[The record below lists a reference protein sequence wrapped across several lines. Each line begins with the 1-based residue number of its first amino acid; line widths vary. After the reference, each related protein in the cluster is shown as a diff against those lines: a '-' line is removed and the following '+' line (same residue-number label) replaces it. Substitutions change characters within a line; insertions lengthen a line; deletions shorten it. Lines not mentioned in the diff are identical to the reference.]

1 MQVLGFKHTATENE
15 HRLHSLCL
23 ICENMLCYSGMT
35 YPEQQTAWIT
45 NMAEKFWTVTEVI
58 RRFEIDGDFLR
69 NLEEEEII
77 CPVCRENASDKLL
90 SREDVENLRLAKI
103 LSEEMDVNLPGIEVI
118 LQMRKNMLEMR
129 NQFDAILEDLAK
141 YLQERLKHRL

>member
-1 MQVLGFKHTATENE
+1 
-15 HRLHSLCL
+15 
-23 ICENMLCYSGMT
+23 MLCYSGMT

>member
-1 MQVLGFKHTATENE
+1 
-15 HRLHSLCL
+15 
-23 ICENMLCYSGMT
+23 MT

-77 CPVCRENASDKLL
+77 CPICRENASDKLL